1 MPRIRCHY
9 IDCVYLEDGHC
20 EAPRV
25 QIDPDEGCMTYSRF
39 DDVPAA
45 DEWDDESLDD
55 FLEDEDEELHGDD
68 EMRGEWLE
76 EDVR

>member
-1 MPRIRCHY
+1 
-9 IDCVYLEDGHC
+9 
-20 EAPRV
+20 
-25 QIDPDEGCMTYSRF
+25 
-39 DDVPAA
+39 
-45 DEWDDESLDD
+45 LDD